1 MNATSVSTAGNM
13 RVPAPKNEPSR
24 ALAPGSP
31 ESKSLLAE
39 IDRVGSEVRDLP
51 HVING
56 ERSFTGDVSTVV
68 APHDHAHVLGRLPH
82 ADADVTKSAI
92 QAALNAQY
100 DWSRTPWWERA
111 AIFLR
116 AGDLAAGKYRDELVA
131 TTMLGQSKT
140 YHQAEIDAA
149 SEVADFFR
157 YNAHLAQQI
166 YADQPPSLPGDINT
180 LDHRPLEGFVLAVTP
195 FNFTAIQA
203 NLPTTPA
210 LMGNTVLW
218 KPSEKSALSS
228 EVTMRML
235 EEAGLPAGVIN
246 LVHGSGRD
254 VSQTALA
261 HPDFAGLN
269 FTGST
274 EVFRSLWK
282 SVADNIDG
290 YRSFPRLV
298 GETGGKNA
306 VLVHPS
312 ADYDAVKTALVRSAF
327 EYQGQKC
334 SAASRTYIPRSLWRR
349 LRDDLADTVRSLP
362 VGDVTSHETFVGAV
376 IDEVALRRLEGAFER
391 AKALDSHELL
401 VGGSVNPEKGWFVDP
416 TIFTT
421 TDPTAFTMAEE
432 FFGPL
437 LTVYVYEDAEWSIVL
452 PKIDHASRYALTLSI
467 FASNRKAI
475 SEALNV
481 LRNAAGM
488 TYINDKPTGALMGQV
503 FFGGGRASG
512 TNDKTGSRLSLQR
525 WLSGRFIK
533 ETLTPAT
540 DWTYPYLDLPGR

>member
-1 MNATSVSTAGNM
+1 
-13 RVPAPKNEPSR
+13 
-24 ALAPGSP
+24 
-31 ESKSLLAE
+31 
-39 IDRVGSEVRDLP
+39 
-51 HVING
+51 
-56 ERSFTGDVSTVV
+56 
-68 APHDHAHVLGRLPH
+68 
-82 ADADVTKSAI
+82 VTKRAI
-92 QAALNAQY
+92 AAALEAQH

-140 YHQAEIDAA
+140 FHQAEIDAA

-157 YNAHLAQQI
+157 YNAHLAQEI
-166 YADQPPSLPGDINT
+166 YADQPPSKLGDINT
-180 LDHRPLEGFVLAVTP
+180 MDHRPLEGFVLAVTP
-195 FNFTAIQA
+195 FNFTAIAA

-210 LMGNTVLW
+210 LMGNTVVW

-228 EVTMRML
+228 DVTMRML
-235 EEAGLPAGVIN
+235 EEAGLPAGVVN

-254 VSQTALA
+254 VCATALA
-261 HPDFAGLN
+261 HPEFAGLN

-274 EVFRSLWK
+274 DVFRSLWK
-282 SVADNIDG
+282 SVATHIDG

-312 ADYDAVKTALVRSAF
+312 ADLDAVKTALVRSSF

-334 SAASRTYIPRSLWRR
+334 SASSRAYIPRGLWRR
-349 LRDDLADTVRSLP
+349 LRDDLAQTVESLP
-362 VGDVTSHETFVGAV
+362 VGDVTRHDTYVGAV
-376 IDEVALRRLEGAFER
+376 IDEAALRRLEHAFQR
-391 AKALDSHELL
+391 ATGLDSHELL
-401 VGGSVNPEKGWFVDP
+401 AGGTVDASKGWFVNP
-416 TIFTT
+416 TVFTT
-421 TDPTAFTMAEE
+421 TDPTAFTMTEE

-437 LTVYVYEDAEWSIVL
+437 LTVYVYDDAEWSTLL
-452 PKIDHASRYALTLSI
+452 PKVDASSRYALTLSI
-467 FASNRKAI
+467 FGSDRRAI

-503 FFGGGRASG
+503 SFGGGRASG

-540 DWTYPYLDLPGR
+540 DWTYPYLEL